1 MSVERHLVNDALAY
15 SPLRGNNTGVCSLTV
30 TCFGIAYTKAH
41 AIYLV
46 FADLVFSGV
55 KSLSRIDV
63 SIYYSY
69 HTHIYTIRCY
79 FVCTHN
85 RIRSPRL
92 AAFGRIEIRWVREVG
107 KFGPYLRYKDWLRR
121 WTAVL
126 QLFIVVR
133 TVLSFENWHGL
144 GESDCL
150 IKT

>member
-63 SIYYSY
+63 SIYLFVS
-69 HTHIYTIRCY
+69 HIYIP
-79 FVCTHN
+79 
-85 RIRSPRL
+85 S
-92 AAFGRIEIRWVREVG
+92 AAILSVLI
-107 KFGPYLRYKDWLRR
+107 
-121 WTAVL
+121 TASGL
-126 QLFIVVR
+126 Q
-133 TVLSFENWHGL
+133 G
-144 GESDCL
+144 
-150 IKT
+150 